1 MRIGRNTCVQILC
14 FLGLMA
20 WSIFGIAQPTNS
32 APQSAD
38 NAAITGEW
46 EGTIAKLRLVL
57 KIEVLKIE
65 QPAGA
70 ALRGTLVSLDQGNA
84 SIPIDVLSFEPGGA
98 LRADMKSIGAVYD
111 GKLSADSTE
120 INGTWQQ
127 GGASLPLLFR
137 RPGASAAKS
146 TLKPRT
152 QGRVALEPC
161 LTADGNI
168 EALCGTYD
176 VYENRQSQQGR
187 KIALNIMLLPA
198 TTDKPAA
205 DPFFAFA
212 GGPGQSA
219 TEAYPPA
226 GYVRK
231 VREQRDV
238 VLVDQRGTGK
248 SNLLQCSFKSGSDP
262 QAMIGEA
269 FSLDK
274 IRECRSEMDKKADLT
289 QYTTSI
295 FADDMD
301 EVRQAMGYEKVNVFG
316 GSYGTKSGLVYLR
329 RHGDHVRTLTL
340 EAVATPQY
348 RIPVP
353 FAKTIQTSVD
363 RLIARCAAD
372 IACHKDFPDLREE
385 FKTLLDRLEKSPAHF
400 QEKNQA
406 VTLPRDIF
414 VSSLRTLL
422 YFPQFASAFPLMIH
436 NANQGDWTIY
446 GDSVLT
452 LTRGLEGVVARGMSL
467 AAICAEDVPGLTDSF
482 IKRETQGTYLGD
494 TQVRRYQ
501 TYCKT
506 WGTVGSIPKDFY
518 APVRSQV
525 PTLLISGVLDPA
537 TPPELAQQAA
547 HDLPNSRLIA
557 IKEGTHGTGSPC
569 IDGLV
574 ADFVQ
579 QGSAA
584 TLDASCADQIHLPPF
599 VSLAQFKQAQ
609 EKAGQQ

>member
-1 MRIGRNTCVQILC
+1 MRIGRNACIQTLCYLIL
-14 FLGLMA
+14 MTWA
-20 WSIFGIAQPTNS
+20 IFGIGQPTTS
-32 APQSAD
+32 AAPSAD
-38 NAAITGEW
+38 NSAIIGEW
-46 EGTIAKLRLVL
+46 QGTIAKLRLVL
-57 KIEVLKIE
+57 KIE

-70 ALRGTLVSLDQGNA
+70 ALKGTLVSLDQGNA
-84 SIPIDVLSFEPGGA
+84 SIPIDVLSFDQGGA
-98 LRADMKSIGAVYD
+98 LRADMKSIGASYE
-111 GKLSADSTE
+111 GKLSADGAE

-127 GGASLPLLFR
+127 GGASIPLLFR

-161 LTADGNI
+161 RAAGGNI
-168 EALCGTYD
+168 EALCGKYE

-187 KIALNIMLLPA
+187 KISLNILLLPA
-198 TTDKPAA
+198 TADKPAA
-205 DPFFAFA
+205 DPFFMFA

-219 TEAYPPA
+219 TEAYAGVA
-226 GYVRK
+226 GYVTK
-231 VREQRDV
+231 VRQQRDV
-238 VLVDQRGTGK
+238 VLVDQRGTGQ
-248 SNLLQCSFKSGSDP
+248 SNPLQCQLKSGSDP
-262 QAMIGEA
+262 QAIIGEA

-274 IRECRSEMDKKADLT
+274 IRECRAEMDRKADLT

-301 EVRQAMGYEKVNVFG
+301 ELRQAMGYEKINVFG

-353 FAKTIQTSVD
+353 FAKTIQSSVD
-363 RLIARCAAD
+363 RLIALCTAD
-372 IACHKDFPDLREE
+372 TGCHKDFPDLHEE
-385 FKTLLDRLEKSPAHF
+385 FQALLDRMEKSPAHF
-400 QEKNQA
+400 KVQDQPVA
-406 VTLPRDIF
+406 LPRDIF
-414 VSSLRTLL
+414 VSSLRILL
-422 YFPQFASAFPLMIH
+422 YIPQIASGFPLMVH
-436 NANQGDWTIY
+436 NAYQGDWTTY
-446 GDSVLT
+446 ADSVLF
-452 LTRGLEGVVARGMSL
+452 LTSRLENVVTRGMSL
-467 AAICAEDVPGLTDSF
+467 AAICAEDVPGLTDTF

-494 TQVRRYQ
+494 AQVRRYQ

-506 WGTVGSIPKDFY
+506 WGPVGSIPKDFY
-518 APVRSQV
+518 ASIHSEV

-537 TPPELAQQAA
+537 TPPEMAQQAA

-584 TLDASCADQIHLPPF
+584 KLDASCADQIHLPPF

-609 EKAGQQ
+609 EKAGKQ

>member
-1 MRIGRNTCVQILC
+1 MRIGRNACVQSLC

-20 WSIFGIAQPTNS
+20 WAVFGMGQPTS
-32 APQSAD
+32 PAAQSAG
-38 NAAITGEW
+38 NSAITGEW
-46 EGTIAKLRLVL
+46 QGTVAKLRLIV
-57 KIEVLKIE
+57 KIE
-65 QPAGA
+65 QSPDA
-70 ALRGTLVSLDQGNA
+70 ALKGTLISLDQGNV
-84 SIPIDVLSFEPGGA
+84 SIPIDTVSFAQGGD
-98 LRADMKSIGAVYD
+98 LRLDLKSIGAAYD
-111 GKLSADSTE
+111 GKLSADGAE
-120 INGTWQQ
+120 ISGTWQQ
-127 GGASLPLLFR
+127 GGGSVPLVFH
-137 RPGASAAKS
+137 RPGESAAKF

-152 QGRVALEPC
+152 QGRVALQPC
-161 LTADGNI
+161 RVADGNI
-168 EALCGTYD
+168 EALCGKYD

-219 TEAYPPA
+219 TEAYAGVA
-226 GYVRK
+226 GYVTK
-231 VREQRDV
+231 VRQQRDV
-238 VLVDQRGTGK
+238 VLVDQRGTGQ
-248 SNLLQCSFKSGSDP
+248 SNPLQCRLKSGNDP
-262 QAMIGEA
+262 QAIIGEA

-274 IRECRSEMDKKADLT
+274 ISECRAEMDRKADLA

-301 EVRQAMGYEKVNVFG
+301 ELRQAMGYEKINVFG

-353 FAKTIQTSVD
+353 FAKTIQSSVD
-363 RLIARCAAD
+363 RLIALCAAD
-372 IACHKDFPDLREE
+372 AGCHKDFPDLHQE
-385 FKTLLDRLEKSPAHF
+385 FTTLLDRLEKSPAHF
-400 QEKNQA
+400 QVQDQP

-422 YFPQFASAFPLMIH
+422 YIPQIASAFPLMVH
-436 NANQGDWTIY
+436 NAYQGDWTTY
-446 GDSVLT
+446 ANSVLF
-452 LTRGLEGVVARGMSL
+452 LTSRLEGVVARGMSL
-467 AAICAEDVPGLTDSF
+467 AAICAEDMPGLTDAF
-482 IKRETQGTYLGD
+482 IQRETHGTYLGD
-494 TQVRRYQ
+494 AQVRRYQ

-506 WGTVGSIPKDFY
+506 WGPVGSIPKDFY
-518 APVRSQV
+518 APIHSPV
-525 PTLLISGVLDPA
+525 PTLLISGALDPA

-584 TLDASCADQIHLPPF
+584 KLDASCADQIHLPPF
-599 VSLAQFKQAQ
+599 VSLAQFKQTQ
-609 EKAGQQ
+609 EKAGQK

>member
-1 MRIGRNTCVQILC
+1 MKVRRNKCVQILC
-14 FLGLMA
+14 VLVLLASAISGVC
-20 WSIFGIAQPTNS
+20 QPT
-32 APQSAD
+32 APQAAD
-38 NAAITGEW
+38 NSAITGEW
-46 EGTIAKLRLVL
+46 QGTIAKLRLVL
-57 KIEVLKIE
+57 KIE

-70 ALRGTLVSLDQGNA
+70 SLKGTLVSLDQGNA
-84 SIPIDVLSFEPGGA
+84 SIPIDVLSFDPGGA
-98 LRADMKSIGAVYD
+98 LRADMKSIGASYE
-111 GKLSADSTE
+111 GKLSADATE
-120 INGTWQQ
+120 ISGTWQQ
-127 GGASLPLLFR
+127 SGASIPLLFR
-137 RPGASAAKS
+137 RPGASTAKF

-161 LTADGNI
+161 RVADGNI
-168 EALCGTYD
+168 EALCGKYD

-187 KIALNIMLLPA
+187 KIALNVMLLPA
-198 TTDKPAA
+198 TADKPSP

-219 TEAYPPA
+219 TEAYAGLA
-226 GYVRK
+226 GYVAK
-231 VREQRDV
+231 VRQQRDV
-238 VLVDQRGTGK
+238 ILVDQRGTGQ
-248 SNLLQCSFKSGSDP
+248 SNPLQCQLKNGSDA
-262 QAMIGEA
+262 QAIIGDG

-274 IRECRSEMDKKADLT
+274 IRECRAEVDKKADVT

-295 FADDMD
+295 FADDID
-301 EVRQAMGYEKVNVFG
+301 EVRQAMGYEKINVFG

-329 RHGDHVRTLTL
+329 QHGDHVRTLTL

-353 FAKTIQTSVD
+353 FAKTVQSSVD
-363 RLIARCAAD
+363 RLIALCAAD
-372 IACHKDFPDLREE
+372 ASCHKDFPDLHAE
-385 FKTLLDRLEKSPAHF
+385 FTTLLDRLAKSPAHF
-400 QEKNQA
+400 ETHNQP

-422 YFPQFASAFPLMIH
+422 YIPRIVSAFPLMIH

-446 GDSVLT
+446 ADSVLA
-452 LTRGLEGVVARGMSL
+452 LTGALEGVVARGMSL
-467 AAICAEDVPGLTDSF
+467 AAICAEDVPGLTDAF
-482 IKRETQGTYLGD
+482 IKRETQGTYLAD
-494 TQVRRYQ
+494 AQVRRYQ

-518 APVRSQV
+518 APIHSQV

-537 TPPELAQQAA
+537 TPPEMAQQAA

-579 QGSAA
+579 QASAA
-584 TLDASCADQIHLPPF
+584 KLDASCADQIHLPPF

-609 EKAGQQ
+609 EKAGKQ

>member
-1 MRIGRNTCVQILC
+1 LI
-14 FLGLMA
+14 LMA
-20 WSIFGIAQPTNS
+20 GAILGNAQPTS
-32 APQSAD
+32 PAPQSAD
-38 NAAITGEW
+38 NSAITGEW
-46 EGTIAKLRLVL
+46 QGTITKLRLVL
-57 KIEVLKIE
+57 KIEQAAGVGLKGTVL
-65 QPAGA
+65 
-70 ALRGTLVSLDQGNA
+70 SLDQGNVSIAIDTVSFA
-84 SIPIDVLSFEPGGA
+84 SGA
-98 LRADMKSIGAVYD
+98 LRLDLQSIGAAYD
-111 GKLSADSTE
+111 GKLSAEGAE

-127 GGASLPLLFR
+127 GGASIPLLFH
-137 RPGASAAKS
+137 RPGASATKF

-161 LTADGNI
+161 RVADGNI
-168 EALCGTYD
+168 EALCGKYD
-176 VYENRQSQQGR
+176 VFENRQSQQGR

-198 TTDKPAA
+198 TTDKPAV

-219 TEAYPPA
+219 TEAYAGVA
-226 GYVRK
+226 GYVAK
-231 VREQRDV
+231 VRQQRDV
-238 VLVDQRGTGK
+238 LLVDQRGTGQ
-248 SNLLQCSFKSGSDP
+248 SNPLQCRLKGGSDP
-262 QAMIGEA
+262 QAIIGDA

-274 IRECRSEMDKKADLT
+274 IRECRAEMDKKADLT

-301 EVRQAMGYEKVNVFG
+301 ELRQAMGYEKINVFG

-353 FAKTIQTSVD
+353 FAKTIQSSVD
-363 RLIARCAAD
+363 RLIALCAAD
-372 IACHKDFPDLREE
+372 AGCHKDFPDLHQE
-385 FKTLLDRLEKSPAHF
+385 FTTLVDRLEKSPAHF
-400 QEKNQA
+400 QVQDQP

-422 YFPQFASAFPLMIH
+422 YIPQIASTFPLMVH
-436 NANQGDWTIY
+436 SAYQGDWTTY
-446 GDSVLT
+446 ANSVLF
-452 LTRGLEGVVARGMSL
+452 LTSRLENVVARGMSL
-467 AAICAEDVPGLTDSF
+467 AAICAEDVPGLTDAF

-494 TQVRRYQ
+494 AQVRRYQ

-506 WGTVGSIPKDFY
+506 WGSVGSIPKDFY
-518 APVRSQV
+518 APIHSEV

-547 HDLPNSRLIA
+547 HDLPSSRLIA

-579 QGSAA
+579 QGSAGK
-584 TLDASCADQIHLPPF
+584 LDASCADQIHLPPF
-599 VSLAQFKQAQ
+599 ASLAQLKQAQ
-609 EKAGQQ
+609 EKAGKP